1 MITSFCFPARQG
13 RQAVFV
19 VFVVSRKIAI
29 PEANPDARSLTACS
43 FKWPNRR
50 YHTSSGG
57 AVPDGVAFEI
67 ACRVAPWVAF
77 EVAAEVASEVAAKV
91 ASEVALRA
99 KVLLSTTRHCS
110 LYIPLILLHEAT
122 EIPDLSIK

>member
-1 MITSFCFPARQG
+1 MSSSCLEARVCGVRLITSFCFPAKQG
-13 RQAVFV
+13 GQAVFV
-19 VFVVSRKIAI
+19 VFVVSVVLSREIAI

-50 YHTSSGG
+50 CHTFNGR
-57 AVPDGVAFEI
+57 AE
-67 ACRVAPWVAF
+67 VAF
-77 EVAAEVASEVAAKV
+77 EVAAEVASEV

-122 EIPDLSIK
+122 EIPDLLIK

>member
-1 MITSFCFPARQG
+1 MSSSCLEARVCGVRLITSFCFPARQG
-13 RQAVFV
+13 GHASFNADFV
-19 VFVVSRKIAI
+19 VVSREIAI

-50 YHTSSGG
+50 CHTFSGR
-57 AVPDGVAFEI
+57 AEVAFEV
-67 ACRVAPWVAF
+67 ACRVAAEVAF
-77 EVAAEVASEVAAKV
+77 EVAAE
-91 ASEVALRA
+91 RA

>member
-1 MITSFCFPARQG
+1 M
-13 RQAVFV
+13 
-19 VFVVSRKIAI
+19 VFVVSREIAI

-50 YHTSSGG
+50 CHTSSGR
-57 AVPDGVAFEI
+57 AVPDGVPFEV
-67 ACRVAPWVAF
+67 ACRVAPGLAF
-77 EVAAEVASEVAAKV
+77 AEVASEVAA
-91 ASEVALRA
+91 EVAFEVAAERA
-99 KVLLSTTRHCS
+99 KVLLSTTRHCR

>member
-1 MITSFCFPARQG
+1 MVS
-13 RQAVFV
+13 V
-19 VFVVSRKIAI
+19 VFVVSREIAI

-50 YHTSSGG
+50 CHTFSGR
-57 AVPDGVAFEI
+57 AEVAFEV
-67 ACRVAPWVAF
+67 ACRVAPGVAFEVASEVAF
-77 EVAAEVASEVAAKV
+77 EVAAE
-91 ASEVALRA
+91 RA